1 MARPRAIDLD
11 PHLPAIAAARRILEV
26 RLGELLELGPA
37 VADPSQ
43 ARAHHDLRIAAK
55 RLRYSLDTFAPL
67 FAVDLGPLGREIRG
81 IQDHLG
87 QIHDYDVFIPWF
99 ERYRDYRRIEAENR
113 LKLTTIAGP
122 GQKAGR
128 QSVADYRAALQ
139 LAADPDEDAA
149 ILRLI
154 ERTRARREAAF
165 AEFQQYWGE
174 LMAGEFSARLRRAI
188 A

>member
-1 MARPRAIDLD
+1 MARPRAIELD
-11 PHLPAIAAARRILEV
+11 PQLPAIAAARRVIEV
-26 RLGELLELGPA
+26 RLHELLELSPA
-37 VADPSQ
+37 VAQPAE

-55 RLRYSLDTFAPL
+55 RLRYSLETFGPL
-67 FAVDLGPLGREIRG
+67 FAVDLGPLTREVRT

-87 QIHDYDVFIPWF
+87 QIHDYDMFVPWF
-99 ERYRDYRRIEAENR
+99 ERYRDYRRIEAENK
-113 LKLTTIAGP
+113 LKVTTIAGP
-122 GQKAGR
+122 GQKSGR

-139 LAADPDEDAA
+139 GAADPEEDAA

-165 AEFQQYWGE
+165 AEFQGYWEE
-174 LMAGEFSARLRRAI
+174 LMAGGFSARLRRAI